1 MNIYSRKFNS
11 FNWFNIYANQESSEK
26 QVENKHSAIAE
37 CSKSNDY
44 FELSDFIKFSNE
56 IDDSKINPDLK
67 NISGHLNQSKLYEN
81 INSNIPKF
89 QKINLDEIN
98 FVPIWYI
105 NGSPQTNAKYCEL
118 FTTFEILI
126 HILSKRFITFKSKLL
141 TLSSTEIQNSVA
153 RGIKLEDYSQM
164 KKNSLKE
171 LLLKKDDKIDE
182 LNRKIDSMMLEI
194 RDQSLKIDNQSK
206 LITSQNGKISSLESK
221 VVDGLEVIKELAENS
236 RNISKI
242 ALESNQKHKE
252 FLEKEVPPS
261 AVGMKQTDEI
271 VLFIFSPRLH
281 KEVIETVDDLKL
293 LPGDLILDTIC
304 CQTKDLK
311 THLVKHKYE
320 DLANG
325 IPIENKGITYRLTCN
340 SLDLNK
346 FVQRYS
352 TTCRVL
358 DAKGK
363 YFRKFV
369 VNKSSIN
376 IFIKEFND
384 YVDQIEEKYRRI
396 LASASDTSS
405 KISSADTN
413 VNEIINNYIE
423 DSFYDKNEIS
433 NNIILAQ
440 INHLSRTVQEIKNN
454 QEVQIQQNEEIKNNQ
469 EKIINNQEILIEL
482 LRKLDPRVKQFQIKL
497 DHYYYDVIIDPD
509 NKQVT
514 YATRR
519 SKDGKFSDFQPLTVE
534 IFNNSIFRD
543 KEHTKDIYIP
553 SKRKII
559 E

>member
-1 MNIYSRKFNS
+1 
-11 FNWFNIYANQESSEK
+11 
-26 QVENKHSAIAE
+26 
-37 CSKSNDY
+37 
-44 FELSDFIKFSNE
+44 
-56 IDDSKINPDLK
+56 
-67 NISGHLNQSKLYEN
+67 
-81 INSNIPKF
+81 
-89 QKINLDEIN
+89 
-98 FVPIWYI
+98 
-105 NGSPQTNAKYCEL
+105 
-118 FTTFEILI
+118 
-126 HILSKRFITFKSKLL
+126 
-141 TLSSTEIQNSVA
+141 
-153 RGIKLEDYSQM
+153 
-164 KKNSLKE
+164 
-171 LLLKKDDKIDE
+171 
-182 LNRKIDSMMLEI
+182 MMLEI

-206 LITSQNGKISSLESK
+206 LISTQNGKISSLESK

-236 RNISKI
+236 RTISKI
-242 ALESNQKHKE
+242 ARESNQKHKE

-261 AVGMKQTDEI
+261 AIGMKQTDEI
-271 VLFIFSPRLH
+271 VLFIYSPRLH

-311 THLVKHKYE
+311 THLLKHKYE

-325 IPIENKGITYRLTCN
+325 APIENKGITYRLTCN

-369 VNKSSIN
+369 VNKSNIN

-396 LASASDTSS
+396 LASTSDTSS

-454 QEVQIQQNEEIKNNQ
+454 QEVQIQQNER
-469 EKIINNQEILIEL
+469 IINNQERLIDL
-482 LRKLDPRVKQFQIKL
+482 FSDLNPKVKNFQIKL
-497 DHYYYDVIIDPD
+497 DHYYYDVEID
-509 NKQVT
+509 KEQHQVL
-514 YATRR
+514 YATKR
-519 SKDGKFSDFQPLTVE
+519 SRDGSFSDYQPLTME
-534 IFNNSIFRD
+534 LFNKSIFRD
-543 KEHTKDIYIP
+543 KDHTKDIYLP